1 MDEQEKKRLIER
13 KEQELKKLKDELK
26 ELKESEGI
34 SNFVTEP
41 ILDWGNWNNNLR
53 YRLRSSNLKPWE
65 SIRKLTTEIHRHN
78 HIGENLTVK
87 TLTRE
92 EKMLSARMADEVI
105 RIYNRYIKE
114 LYQEECEGIDE

>member
-1 MDEQEKKRLIER
+1 MDEQEKKKLIEY
-13 KEQELKKLKDELK
+13 KECEIKKLRDELK

-34 SNFVTEP
+34 STFVTEEV
-41 ILDWGNWNNNLR
+41 LDWGYYNNLC
-53 YRLRSSNLKPWE
+53 YKSHASHIKPWE

-92 EKMLSARMADEVI
+92 EKMLSAKMADEVI

-114 LYQEECEGIDE
+114 LYPEECEGIDE